1 MPAAGPVQPG
11 RPPDRRDVAAAD
23 GVSPGVRDP
32 VRRRERGLRGAPQ
45 QRLTH
50 LQPEA
55 RRGRGRREAQAPRP
69 QARRLRHLPA
79 APRPRPKP
87 HQRRYGTLS
96 AVGFSSLLWH
106 GMAWRGSGGWMHEN
120 NNSTSLV
127 CARSR
132 MQGSSSPGGRAAAR
146 ARSRRRCCA
155 TRGRRGRAPTPRA
168 TSSGTASTPRT
179 PPTRCSPTRSSCRA
193 YSSSR
198 EPQPR
203 NGLPPPFF
211 VLCIRRSTY
220 LAASV
225 VPSCYCV
232 SCACLSVCLSMI
244 SRSFV
249 MLWKDLGVL

>member
-1 MPAAGPVQPG
+1 MA
-11 RPPDRRDVAAAD
+11 
-23 GVSPGVRDP
+23 
-32 VRRRERGLRGAPQ
+32 
-45 QRLTH
+45 
-50 LQPEA
+50 
-55 RRGRGRREAQAPRP
+55 
-69 QARRLRHLPA
+69 
-79 APRPRPKP
+79 
-87 HQRRYGTLS
+87 
-96 AVGFSSLLWH
+96 WH

-120 NNSTSLV
+120 NNSTTSLV

-198 EPQPR
+198 EPQPQPR
-203 NGLPPPFF
+203 NGLPPPLYVPCCFCRS
-211 VLCIRRSTY
+211 VLLLC
-220 LAASV
+220 LV
-225 VPSCYCV
+225 
-232 SCACLSVCLSMI
+232 CLSVCLSMI

>member
-1 MPAAGPVQPG
+1 MHAGPVQPG

-32 VRRRERGLRGAPQ
+32 VRRRERWVRGAPQ

-106 GMAWRGSGGWMHEN
+106 GMAWHGEGQVGGCMRII
-120 NNSTSLV
+120 TV
-127 CARSR
+127 
-132 MQGSSSPGGRAAAR
+132 QQVSSVLDRECRVLRVPAGVLRHGHDRDVGAVPPGGAGDVHQRHGLRLLGRLPPHGRRQQGARRRAPPAGPTAHR
-146 ARSRRRCCA
+146 VSHSHATASRR
-155 TRGRRGRAPTPRA
+155 P
-168 TSSGTASTPRT
+168 
-179 PPTRCSPTRSSCRA
+179 
-193 YSSSR
+193 
-198 EPQPR
+198 
-203 NGLPPPFF
+203 
-211 VLCIRRSTY
+211 STY
-220 LAASV
+220 LPCCFCRSV
-225 VPSCYCV
+225 LLLCLV
-232 SCACLSVCLSMI
+232 CLSVCLSMI